1 MAKKEEEEEDF
12 LGELKKEFY
21 SMLEISR
28 QISSRVCSTGLH
40 VAA

>member
-28 QISSRVCSTGLH
+28 QISNRVCSTGLH